1 MINTRVWLV
10 ALAIVASA
18 AISAFGQSSSLY
30 VAQSDPTIG
39 TPMTPPPGAPGTAG
53 APGTQV
59 PAGVA
64 QATSQVQ
71 PRAAA
76 LQASAAIS
84 PVPSNVS
91 SQPASMLSPEIADV
105 GLAVARMP
113 EPRKFA
119 VQDLVTIVVRE
130 SIENGSESKLD
141 AKKDSKHDA
150 AVSAF
155 PNVRLLQ
162 EFSNALITGGLASNP
177 KASVSESQDFK
188 GDGSYDRKDTFT
200 TRITARI
207 IDVKP
212 NGTLVLEAR
221 KFIKSDK
228 ESVNMILSGTCRRE
242 DVTTDNTV
250 LSTQLY
256 DLALVKDHKGQ
267 VKDASQKGWLTKFFD
282 GLFGI

>member
-1 MINTRVWLV
+1 MITRRVW
-10 ALAIVASA
+10 ALAMAIVASA
-18 AISAFGQSSSLY
+18 TIGAFGQSSSLY

-39 TPMTPPPGAPGTAG
+39 APMTPPPGQTPASAPQAGTPQAQPHA
-53 APGTQV
+53 AP
-59 PAGVA
+59 
-64 QATSQVQ
+64 
-71 PRAAA
+71 
-76 LQASAAIS
+76 QASAAIS
-84 PVPSNVS
+84 PLPAASG
-91 SQPASMLSPEIADV
+91 QPGSMLSPEIAEV

-119 VQDLVTIVVRE
+119 VHDLVTIVVRE
-130 SIENGSESKLD
+130 STEAGSESKLD

-150 AVSAF
+150 TVSAF

-162 EFSNALITGGLASNP
+162 EFTNALVVGGLAGNP
-177 KASVSESQDFK
+177 KATVNESQDFK

-228 ESVNMILSGTCRRE
+228 ESLNMILSGTCRRE

-267 VKDASQKGWLTKFFD
+267 VKDASQKGWLTRFFD

>member
-1 MINTRVWLV
+1 MITTRVW
-10 ALAIVASA
+10 ALAMAVVASA
-18 AISAFGQSSSLY
+18 AIGAFGQSSSLY
-30 VAQSDPTIG
+30 VAQSDPTVG
-39 TPMTPPPGAPGTAG
+39 TPMTPPPGAPAPAPA
-53 APGTQV
+53 APGSVV
-59 PAGVA
+59 P
-64 QATSQVQ
+64 QA
-71 PRAAA
+71 PARPAAP
-76 LQASAAIS
+76 QASAAMS
-84 PVPSNVS
+84 PLPSGNS
-91 SQPASMLSPEIADV
+91 NQPASMLSPEIADV

-119 VQDLVTIVVRE
+119 VQDLVTIIVRE
-130 SIENGSESKLD
+130 STEAGSESKLD

-150 AVSAF
+150 AVTAF

-162 EFSNALITGGLASNP
+162 EFTNAIVTGGLASNP

-228 ESVNMILSGTCRRE
+228 ESLNMILSGTCRRE
-242 DVTTDNTV
+242 DVTADNTV

-256 DLALVKDHKGQ
+256 DMALVKDHKGQ
-267 VKDASQKGWLTKFFD
+267 VKDAARKGWLTQFFD